1 MPPNAP
7 LNPADHQNGLS
18 LGAYWSATVH
28 AQWLANDKG
37 WTGPLHT
44 PSPNPCRTWVPPPGL
59 ENTPPRCFVCV
70 CGWCFPEI
78 RLGLYMF
85 GSCHLYLFWD
95 NMILFLFVP
104 SWCHSYLKN
113 KDYTRQYQ
121 VIEILLLRLMIP
133 NSFIYQPVSQG
144 VFQDGLTA
152 TIPELHHNLNLPK
165 GVHVKGGFLPPHSLQ
180 RQHLGYEL
188 EQHNDSWE
196 KNTTRFIK

>member
-59 ENTPPRCFVCV
+59 ENTPSRCFVCV

-104 SWCHSYLKN
+104 SWWHSYLKN

-133 NSFIYQPVSQG
+133 NSFIYPPVSQG
-144 VFQDGLTA
+144 IFLWWIDSHDPWTTPQPQPAKRGPCERRFPTSPFFATA
-152 TIPELHHNLNLPK
+152 TPRL
-165 GVHVKGGFLPPHSLQ
+165 
-180 RQHLGYEL
+180 RT
-188 EQHNDSWE
+188 W
-196 KNTTRFIK
+196 KN